1 MAREMNNY
9 TRWLVSFY
17 WKLTRS
23 FYREEDD
30 NDHHH
35 IVLYSSRGG
44 NEVNYVA
51 QFDFKH
57 LCKCKK
63 M

>member
-1 MAREMNNY
+1 MACFILLEIN
-9 TRWLVSFY
+9 TI
-17 WKLTRS
+17 

-51 QFDFKH
+51 QFDFTH